1 MCQPNRVT
9 ALIGAGASLELG
21 VPSTDDATK
30 KVLEGEPGEE
40 EHQSNKESLSILT
53 QTFAI
58 LRQSAPKAVPNFEHL
73 LHALE
78 IMVTMRRAWRSTGG
92 SDLRNIFGLLTN
104 GPKSELLPLF
114 QAGLAE
120 QAINQLFCRLH
131 AVFSDHRPA
140 DTRPAEWSN
149 YEQFWRS
156 LARSYGLDIATTNY
170 DDLLEQAIPTLNQ
183 GFVPITDEETSRFTP
198 NELRQAWD
206 RLVHLHGSIHFG
218 YRDFR
223 VNSNRFAFR
232 DSWNDVY
239 WHKNPAHAQRSWG
252 GRSNPH
258 AQSGEELVIGPL
270 LTGLQ
275 KPDKVLA
282 AEPYAT
288 YYRTLGN
295 WLETNSRLLVVGYG
309 FGDAHINSL
318 LSRITSW
325 HGDSRKVV
333 LITHL
338 PENEWVHLRHDVDH
352 RVEEKMAISGWSE
365 DDEIWRDQMFHYSD
379 TWTSKNGLCRVY
391 LGGLLPTSGQYL
403 QDILSF
409 LS

>member
-1 MCQPNRVT
+1 
-9 ALIGAGASLELG
+9 
-21 VPSTDDATK
+21 
-30 KVLEGEPGEE
+30 
-40 EHQSNKESLSILT
+40 
-53 QTFAI
+53 
-58 LRQSAPKAVPNFEHL
+58 VPNFEHL

-114 QAGLAE
+114 QNGLAE
-120 QAINQLFCRLH
+120 KGINYFFRRLH
-131 AVFSDHRPA
+131 SAFSNHYPGKTGQA
-140 DTRPAEWSN
+140 GWSN

-156 LARSYGLDIATTNY
+156 LAGTYGLDIATTNY
-170 DDLLEQAIPTLNQ
+170 DDLLEQAIPALNQ
-183 GFVPITDEETSRFTP
+183 GFVPITDEEISRFTP
-198 NELRQAWD
+198 NELRQASD

-223 VNSNRFAFR
+223 VNSNRFAFQ

-239 WHKNPAHAQRSWG
+239 WHENPAHAQGSWG
-252 GRSNPH
+252 VRSNPH

-309 FGDAHINSL
+309 FGDVYINSL

-325 HGDSRKVV
+325 HGKNRKVV
-333 LITHL
+333 LITYL
-338 PENEWVHLRHDVDH
+338 PEEEWPKIKHNPRK
-352 RVEEKMAISGWSE
+352 RVGEKDAIRNWSE
-365 DDEIWRDQMFHYSD
+365 ENKVWYDDEIEMFNYHDS
-379 TWTSKNGLCRVY
+379 WTSKNGLCRVY
-391 LGGLLPTSGQYL
+391 LGGLLPTSTQYL